1 MTQRARNASAK
12 NQFGSLEMTQESN
25 KLMADLLY
33 ALAKFEQRIEL
44 KRQYLATNENFEPYM
59 AFMRLDRD

>member
-1 MTQRARNASAK
+1 MTQRARNATAK
-12 NQFGSLEMTQESN
+12 RPYGSLELTPDSQ
-25 KLMADLLY
+25 KLLGELLFT
-33 ALAKFEQRIEL
+33 LAKIEQRIEL